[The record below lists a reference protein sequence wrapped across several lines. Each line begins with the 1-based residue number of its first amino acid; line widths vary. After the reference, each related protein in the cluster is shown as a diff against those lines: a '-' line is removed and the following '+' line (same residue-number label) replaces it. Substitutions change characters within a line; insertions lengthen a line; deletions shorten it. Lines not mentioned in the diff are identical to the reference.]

1 MTTNSIETRV
11 AGEGNLADR
20 RGEEKWKNKLLKQ

>member
-11 AGEGNLADR
+11 AGEGNLVDR
-20 RGEEKWKNKLLKQ
+20 RGEKTWKNKLLKQ